1 MNLDSYICELC
12 SLLVEET
19 SQDLFLDCPFA
30 KMCWG
35 IINPNVLMNC
45 SSQKL
50 LPFSKTSSTHNFNF
64 QKPDVLRD
72 AAARRKT

>member
-12 SLLVEET
+12 SLSVEET
-19 SQDLFLDCPFA
+19 SQHLFLDCPFA
-30 KMCWG
+30 KMFWG
-35 IINPNVLMNC
+35 IINLNVLMNC

-64 QKPDVLRD
+64 HVGASPHVLGNMD
-72 AAARRKT
+72 S